1 MDFYKSELNA
11 IKKRG
16 ILRKRKVFC
25 ESNHKSCEFKKT
37 LADFASNDYLGLS
50 NRIDS
55 LRKAYKLATNPKLS
69 APRASMLVN
78 GYSKLHRRLE
88 RRLARINGF
97 ESCILV
103 GSGFLANIALIESLV
118 RKGDKIFI
126 DSEYH
131 ASGIL
136 ASKLVQGVEFF
147 RHNDCADLEN
157 KIRNYLENSPLP
169 CGWGQRGW
177 VNSQNNS
184 SAQFSNN
191 ESTPPLTPSARE
203 GESIDL
209 PCNDEMV
216 ANLESKIDSSLRE
229 SAVADSWQSTGFTK
243 ETSATPRFAN
253 AVKQPSKSSDLKKQS
268 ESRTEKQINADSL
281 QVRVSQNAQSLHNR
295 LPRESC
301 GFLSNDEVGMNCHDS
316 TQSVESR
323 SDGQKTRIIIAIEGI
338 YSMSGDIAPKGF
350 AQIAQKYNAILIV
363 DEAHSS
369 GTLGQNLL
377 GYFDYHRIKIAP
389 NFIKLGTF
397 SKALGSYGAYI
408 LSSAHINSYL
418 QTRAK
423 PIIYST
429 ALSAFDSA
437 LALTNL
443 NFIHKNRVRF
453 AQKIARIKKIIQKNL
468 KIKLDSQIFSIQFQS
483 QNEMLKTFRNL
494 KKRGIL
500 VGAIRTPSVKIPQLR
515 IILSTKHSKKDI
527 IKLCKLLKK

>member
-1 MDFYKSELNA
+1 MDFYNSELNA
-11 IKKRG
+11 LKRNK
-16 ILRKRKVFC
+16 ILRKRKVYCEFGAESCEKGC
-25 ESNHKSCEFKKT
+25 ESKKP

-50 NRIDS
+50 NRADS
-55 LRKAYKLATNPKLS
+55 LRKAYKLTTNPTLS

-88 RRLARINGF
+88 RRLANLNGF
-97 ESCILV
+97 ESCILA

-126 DSEYH
+126 DEEYH

-136 ASKLVQGVEFF
+136 ASRLVQGVEFF
-147 RHNDCADLEN
+147 RHNDCADLKK
-157 KIRNYLENSPLP
+157 KILSSLQ
-169 CGWGQRGW
+169 GK
-177 VNSQNNS
+177 SQDLH
-184 SAQFSNN
+184 
-191 ESTPPLTPSARE
+191 EST
-203 GESIDL
+203 
-209 PCNDEMV
+209 
-216 ANLESKIDSSLRE
+216 K
-229 SAVADSWQSTGFTK
+229 
-243 ETSATPRFAN
+243 
-253 AVKQPSKSSDLKKQS
+253 
-268 ESRTEKQINADSL
+268 
-281 QVRVSQNAQSLHNR
+281 
-295 LPRESC
+295 
-301 GFLSNDEVGMNCHDS
+301 
-316 TQSVESR
+316 
-323 SDGQKTRIIIAIEGI
+323 KTRILIAIEGI

-377 GYFDYHRIKIAP
+377 GYFDYHHIKIAP

-408 LSSAHINSYL
+408 CCSNHIHNYL

-443 NFIHKNRVRF
+443 NFIHQNRARF
-453 AQKIARIKKIIQKNL
+453 ARKIAKIKKIIQKNL

-483 QNEMLKTFRNL
+483 QNEMLKTFRFL
-494 KKRGIL
+494 KKHGIL
-500 VGAIRTPSVKIPQLR
+500 VGAIRKPSVKIPQLR
-515 IILSTKHSKKDI
+515 IILSTKHKKKDI
-527 IKLCKLLKK
+527 IALCKLLKK

>member
-16 ILRKRKVFC
+16 ILRKRKVFA
-25 ESNHKSCEFKKT
+25 ESCGKSHSKSCESSYKSRAKGRTKWRESKKS

-50 NRIDS
+50 NRVN
-55 LRKAYKLATNPKLS
+55 LLHKAYKLTTNPKLS

-78 GYSKLHRRLE
+78 GYSKLHRKLE
-88 RRLARINGF
+88 RRLARLNGF

-126 DSEYH
+126 DEEYH

-157 KIRNYLENSPLP
+157 KIRA
-169 CGWGQRGW
+169 CGNLSLDKHSADFGIFGA
-177 VNSQNNS
+177 SQTS
-184 SAQFSNN
+184 SLVSAPKIPKNN
-191 ESTPPLTPSARE
+191 ESHTENPSVVLNVKCAE
-203 GESIDL
+203 SSLHGESQIR
-209 PCNDEMV
+209 
-216 ANLESKIDSSLRE
+216 AKKSKSP
-229 SAVADSWQSTGFTK
+229 K
-243 ETSATPRFAN
+243 ETTR
-253 AVKQPSKSSDLKKQS
+253 
-268 ESRTEKQINADSL
+268 
-281 QVRVSQNAQSLHNR
+281 NR
-295 LPRESC
+295 IL
-301 GFLSNDEVGMNCHDS
+301 
-316 TQSVESR
+316 
-323 SDGQKTRIIIAIEGI
+323 IAIEGI

-369 GTLGQNLL
+369 GTLGKNLN
-377 GYFDYHRIKIAP
+377 GYFDYHHIKIAP

-408 LSSAHINSYL
+408 LSSTHINSYL

-443 NFIHKNRVRF
+443 NFIHQNRARF
-453 AQKIARIKKIIQKNL
+453 AQKIERIKKIIQKNL

-494 KKRGIL
+494 KKHGFL

>member
-1 MDFYKSELNA
+1 MDFYQSELNA

-16 ILRKRKVFC
+16 ILRKRKVFA
-25 ESNHKSCEFKKT
+25 ESCTKSCESSHKSRAKGRTKGRESKKF

-50 NRIDS
+50 NRADS
-55 LRKAYKLATNPKLS
+55 LRKAYKLTTNPKLS

-88 RRLARINGF
+88 RKLARINGF

-126 DSEYH
+126 DEQYH

-147 RHNDCADLEN
+147 RHNDCADLED
-157 KIRNYLENSPLP
+157 KILSSLQGESPLP
-169 CGWGQRGW
+169 CHTERSE
-177 VNSQNNS
+177 VSKTRESSMPSESMTEKRIDKSDSPLQNCDSYNLDSRDLDS
-184 SAQFSNN
+184 SLVSLAQ
-191 ESTPPLTPSARE
+191 
-203 GESIDL
+203 
-209 PCNDEMV
+209 NDEMW
-216 ANLESKIDSSLRE
+216 ADSRE
-229 SAVADSWQSTGFTK
+229 STK
-243 ETSATPRFAN
+243 KA
-253 AVKQPSKSSDLKKQS
+253 
-268 ESRTEKQINADSL
+268 
-281 QVRVSQNAQSLHNR
+281 
-295 LPRESC
+295 
-301 GFLSNDEVGMNCHDS
+301 
-316 TQSVESR
+316 
-323 SDGQKTRIIIAIEGI
+323 RILIAIEGI

-350 AQIAQKYNAILIV
+350 AKIAQKYNAILIV

-369 GTLGQNLL
+369 GTLGANLN
-377 GYFDYHRIKIAP
+377 GYFDYHHIKIAP

-408 LSSAHINSYL
+408 LSSSHINSYL

-443 NFIHKNRVRF
+443 NFIHQNRARF
-453 AQKIARIKKIIQKNL
+453 AQKIAKIKKIIQKNL

-483 QNEMLKTFRNL
+483 QNEMLKTFRFL
-494 KKRGIL
+494 KKSGIL

>member
-1 MDFYKSELNA
+1 M
-11 IKKRG
+11 
-16 ILRKRKVFC
+16 RKRKVYCEFGAESCAKGC
-25 ESNHKSCEFKKT
+25 ESKKS

-50 NRIDS
+50 NRADS
-55 LRKAYKLATNPKLS
+55 LRKAYKLTTNPKLS

-88 RRLARINGF
+88 RRLANLNGF
-97 ESCILV
+97 ESCILA

-126 DSEYH
+126 DEEYH

-136 ASKLVQGVEFF
+136 ASRLVQGVEFF
-147 RHNDCADLEN
+147 RHNDC
-157 KIRNYLENSPLP
+157 
-169 CGWGQRGW
+169 
-177 VNSQNNS
+177 V
-184 SAQFSNN
+184 
-191 ESTPPLTPSARE
+191 
-203 GESIDL
+203 
-209 PCNDEMV
+209 
-216 ANLESKIDSSLRE
+216 
-229 SAVADSWQSTGFTK
+229 
-243 ETSATPRFAN
+243 
-253 AVKQPSKSSDLKKQS
+253 DLKKKILS
-268 ESRTEKQINADSL
+268 SL
-281 QVRVSQNAQSLHNR
+281 QGESQDLH
-295 LPRESC
+295 ES
-301 GFLSNDEVGMNCHDS
+301 
-316 TQSVESR
+316 T
-323 SDGQKTRIIIAIEGI
+323 KKARILIAIEGI

-377 GYFDYHRIKIAP
+377 GYFDYHHIKIAP

-408 LSSAHINSYL
+408 CCSNHIHSYL

-443 NFIHKNRVRF
+443 NFIHQNHARF
-453 AQKIARIKKIIQKNL
+453 ARKIAKIKKIIQKNL

-483 QNEMLKTFRNL
+483 QNEMLKTFRFL
-494 KKRGIL
+494 KKHGIL
-500 VGAIRTPSVKIPQLR
+500 VGAIRKPSVKIPQLR
-515 IILSTKHSKKDI
+515 IILSTKHKKKDI
-527 IKLCKLLKK
+527 IALCKLLKK

>member
-1 MDFYKSELNA
+1 M
-11 IKKRG
+11 
-16 ILRKRKVFC
+16 RKRKVFC
-25 ESNHKSCEFKKT
+25 ESSGESCESSHETRAKGRESKKT

-50 NRIDS
+50 NRKDS

-78 GYSKLHRRLE
+78 GYSKLHRKLE
-88 RRLARINGF
+88 RRLANLNGF

-147 RHNDCADLEN
+147 RHNDCVDLEN
-157 KIRNYLENSPLP
+157 KILSSFFRHTEHSEVSKTRESSAPSESMTENKINKSDSPLQQNDSYNLDSRDLNSSLRSSRNFAQNDGLNSPSLAE
-169 CGWGQRGW
+169 GARGW
-177 VNSQNNS
+177 VKTNNISNQNP
-184 SAQFSNN
+184 
-191 ESTPPLTPSARE
+191 PPLSTSARE
-203 GESIDL
+203 GES
-209 PCNDEMV
+209 
-216 ANLESKIDSSLRE
+216 KDS
-229 SAVADSWQSTGFTK
+229 
-243 ETSATPRFAN
+243 
-253 AVKQPSKSSDLKKQS
+253 
-268 ESRTEKQINADSL
+268 
-281 QVRVSQNAQSLHNR
+281 
-295 LPRESC
+295 
-301 GFLSNDEVGMNCHDS
+301 
-316 TQSVESR
+316 
-323 SDGQKTRIIIAIEGI
+323 RIIIAIEGI

-369 GTLGQNLL
+369 GTLGKNLN
-377 GYFDYHRIKIAP
+377 GYFDYHRLKIAP

-408 LSSAHINSYL
+408 LSSSHINSYL

-443 NFIHKNRVRF
+443 NFIHQNRARF
-453 AQKIARIKKIIQKNL
+453 AKKIERIKKIIQKNL

-483 QNEMLKTFRNL
+483 QNEMLKTFRFL
-494 KKRGIL
+494 KKHGIL

-515 IILSTKHSKKDI
+515 IILSTKHNKKDI

>member
-1 MDFYKSELNA
+1 M
-11 IKKRG
+11 
-16 ILRKRKVFC
+16 RKRKVFC

-118 RKGDKIFI
+118 RKCDKIFI

-191 ESTPPLTPSARE
+191 ESTHPLTPSARE

-301 GFLSNDEVGMNCHDS
+301 GFSRNDEIWANCHDFTQGVESRNDEVGTDCHDL
-316 TQSVESR
+316 QNKSR
-323 SDGQKTRIIIAIEGI
+323 NDEVVADSHNLDSSLDSLAHNDKIHIE
-338 YSMSGDIAPKGF
+338 
-350 AQIAQKYNAILIV
+350 
-363 DEAHSS
+363 
-369 GTLGQNLL
+369 
-377 GYFDYHRIKIAP
+377 
-389 NFIKLGTF
+389 
-397 SKALGSYGAYI
+397 
-408 LSSAHINSYL
+408 SYL
-418 QTRAK
+418 QKHRLA
-423 PIIYST
+423 PFL
-429 ALSAFDSA
+429 AQNLA
-437 LALTNL
+437 LALKAVQIFGTDLPIKIDLDSLPKLDLHGRFEQITPNITIDVGHNQNAALAIKKQL
-443 NFIHKNRVRF
+443 ND
-453 AQKIARIKKIIQKNL
+453 KKIILVYNSYFQKNISEILSIL
-468 KIKLDSQIFSIQFQS
+468 KDNILRVEILSVADNPRIIEQSKLEKILDSLQIAHTHFKGVDSLDSAQNYLIFGSFSVVEAFMRDFM
-483 QNEMLKTFRNL
+483 N
-494 KKRGIL
+494 
-500 VGAIRTPSVKIPQLR
+500 GAK
-515 IILSTKHSKKDI
+515 
-527 IKLCKLLKK
+527 